1 MSWPHPGWTVAS
13 SSSCLSVSLPPPGPP
28 RTSSSRLLSEPR
40 GQITIET
47 GGRERGVLKIL
58 GALVSGFV
66 VVWLLVKAV
75 LWAAR
80 ALIHLAIAVI
90 PFVLV
95 TGGVLLGAA
104 ILLVEPFGLVFLGPL
119 ALAWIRLNANVA
131 NNRRRGGDDVVRNEE
146 LSA

>member
-1 MSWPHPGWTVAS
+1 M
-13 SSSCLSVSLPPPGPP
+13 
-28 RTSSSRLLSEPR
+28 
-40 GQITIET
+40 
-47 GGRERGVLKIL
+47 KIL